1 MLERTIRP
9 VLKTGVL
16 HGTVGSNPT
25 PSANHARQEQRYQD
39 VAFTPAFSHTGTV
52 GLTTTAQ
59 KLIRLGNFMPK
70 G

>member
-1 MLERTIRP
+1 MLEWTNRP

-25 PSANHARQEQRYQD
+25 PSSIMSRAVRLNMEPSYRCIAVYADGIR
-39 VAFTPAFSHTGTV
+39 TGV
-52 GLTTTAQ
+52 LKGV
-59 KLIRLGNFMPK
+59 RPFM